1 MTLIRKPIYK
11 NHFKRPL
18 DVFGASLAIV
28 ALSPVLVTTSI
39 LVNIKHGSP
48 VLFKQKRPGVSEQI
62 FTMYKFRTMSNEKD
76 SKGNLLPDGKRITT
90 FGQFLRST
98 SLDELPELLNVL
110 KGEMSMVGPR
120 PQLVRDMTFM
130 SYNQRQRHKV
140 APGITGLAQVSGRNS
155 ITWEE
160 KLDLD
165 LQYINDITFI
175 KDSYIILQTVIQVFK
190 KSGINSEGEDTA
202 EDYGDYLLR
211 NNKIDKITYEKNMQ
225 ESKKLLLWS

>member
-1 MTLIRKPIYK
+1 MSLIRKPIYK
-11 NHFKRPL
+11 SHFKRPL
-18 DVFGASLAIV
+18 DVLGASLAIV
-28 ALSPVLVTTSI
+28 ALSPVLVATSI
-39 LVNIKHGSP
+39 LVNRKHGSP
-48 VLFKQKRPGVSEQI
+48 VLFKQKRPGISEQL

-76 SKGNLLPDGKRITT
+76 SKGNLLPDGARLTA

-110 KGEMSMVGPR
+110 KGEMSLVGPR

-130 SYNQRQRHKV
+130 SHNQRQRHEV

-160 KLDLD
+160 KLELD
-165 LQYINDITFI
+165 IQYTNDITFL
-175 KDSYIILQTVIQVFK
+175 KDSYIILKTFIQVFK
-190 KSGINSEGEDTA
+190 RSGINSEGEYTA

-211 NNKIDKITYEKNMQ
+211 NHIIDKITYEKNMQ
-225 ESKKLLLWS
+225 ESERLLQKP